1 MKISASIY
9 SRASRPLDEVVH
21 ELDQLGID
29 FLHVDCNDDPRVFDD
44 VARIRNMSRTPI
56 DVHVISPDPEKY
68 FPLIEA
74 NRVESAAFQVENF
87 RGPVKLPAGNGQ
99 VGLALVVD
107 TPITAF
113 KPYEDAC
120 SFILIMTTT
129 PGKSGGAFSPKA
141 FAMIRQFQRRYPSK
155 RVHVDGGVTSDVSF
169 ILRNMGVYC
178 AVSGSYLLRAESA
191 PTALMRLRSRVD
203 SRVERSDFKVS
214 DFMLRRNE
222 LPILSLAKA
231 KNPRDILSTI
241 DGHRLGFC
249 LITGDQ
255 HRLEGVVTDGDI
267 RRAVLLRLD
276 QLGALTSKD
285 LINTNPIAVSPQATL
300 KEMLEI
306 VTQHAR
312 PIVFVPVVDEH
323 RSLVGA
329 ISFASLVRG
338 EQ

>member
-9 SRASRPLDEVVH
+9 SRASRPLDEVVR

-29 FLHVDCNDDPRVFDD
+29 FLHVDCNDDPGVFDD
-44 VARIRNMSRTPI
+44 VARIREMSRTPV

-68 FPLIEA
+68 FPLLEA
-74 NRVESAAFQVENF
+74 NRVESVAFQVENF
-87 RGPVKLPAGNGQ
+87 RGPVKLPASNGQ

-113 KPYEDAC
+113 QPYADEC

-129 PGKSGGAFSPKA
+129 PGRSGGAFSPKA
-141 FAMIRQFQRRYPSK
+141 FAMIRQFQRRYPNK
-155 RVHVDGGVTSDVSF
+155 RVHVDGGVTNDVSF

-178 AVSGSYLLRAESA
+178 AVSGSYLLRASNA
-191 PTALMRLRSRVD
+191 PTALMRLRSRV
-203 SRVERSDFKVS
+203 ERTGFQVS

-231 KNPRDILSTI
+231 KSPRNILAAI
-241 DGHRLGFC
+241 EGHRLGFC
-249 LITGDQ
+249 LVTGDD

-267 RRAVLLRLD
+267 RRAVLAKID
-276 QLGALTSKD
+276 GVGAITSED
-285 LINTNPIAVSPQATL
+285 LINTNPITVPAHATL
-300 KEMLEI
+300 RQMLDT
-306 VTQHAR
+306 VTRHSR

-323 RSLVGA
+323 RSLVGG

>member
-44 VARIRNMSRTPI
+44 VARIRSMSRTPI

-68 FPLIEA
+68 FPLLEA
-74 NRVESAAFQVENF
+74 NRVESVAFQVENF
-87 RGPVKLPAGNGQ
+87 GHPVKLPVTNGQ

-113 KPYEDAC
+113 HPYADAC

-141 FAMIRQFQRRYPSK
+141 FAMIRQFQRRYPNK
-155 RVHVDGGVTSDVSF
+155 RVHVDGGVTNDVSF

-191 PTALMRLRSRVD
+191 PTALMRLRSRV
-203 SRVERSDFKVS
+203 ERTNFKVS

-231 KNPRDILSTI
+231 KNPREILSTI

-249 LITGDQ
+249 LITGDE

-267 RRAVLLRLD
+267 RRAVLARID
-276 QLGALTSKD
+276 ELGALTSRD
-285 LINTNPIAVSPQATL
+285 LINTSPITVSANATL
-300 KEMLEI
+300 KEMLES
-306 VTQHAR
+306 VTEHSR
-312 PIVFVPVVDEH
+312 PIVFLPVVDDH
-323 RSLVGA
+323 HALVGA

>member
-9 SRASRPLDEVVH
+9 SRASRPLDEVVR
-21 ELDQLGID
+21 ELEQLGID

-44 VARIRNMSRTPI
+44 VARIRTMSRTPI

-68 FPLIEA
+68 FPLLEA
-74 NRVESAAFQVENF
+74 NRVESVAFQVETF
-87 RGPVKLPAGNGQ
+87 RHPVKLPASNGQ

-113 KPYEDAC
+113 QPYADAC

-141 FAMIRQFQRRYPSK
+141 FAMIRQFQRRYPNK

-191 PTALMRLRSRVD
+191 PTALMRLRSRVA
-203 SRVERSDFKVS
+203 RVERTDFKVS

-267 RRAVLLRLD
+267 RRAVLTRLD
-276 QLGALTSKD
+276 ELGALTSKD
-285 LINTNPIAVSPQATL
+285 LINTNPITVSAQSTL
-300 KEMLEI
+300 KEMLEA
-306 VTQHAR
+306 VTQHTR